1 MLPKVSIIIYYNKDR
16 GWLNEAIES
25 VKNQSYQGEIEIIES
40 VSDKGASYN
49 LNRGIERATGD
60 YIKYLSED
68 DRLTPWSIEESVEAM
83 EGNDFIHGSAI
94 NFFENGS
101 KNYYT
106 PDSSNPHILDMI
118 ARNRIH
124 GGTLM
129 YRRDVF
135 DRVGLFDETL
145 DCAEE
150 YEFNLRCLDAGLKLG
165 YCDSFLYEYR
175 RHSEQ
180 KSLGNVSEEYQNI
193 RKEKIKKIQDK
204 YESRYW
210 DRNLLQAQ

>member
-25 VKNQSYQGEIEIIES
+25 VKNQTYKGEIEIIES

-49 LNRGIERATGD
+49 LNRGIERSTGD

-68 DRLTPWSIEESVEAM
+68 DRLTELSIELSVEAM
-83 EGNDFIHGSAI
+83 EGKDFIHGRAI
-94 NFFENGS
+94 NFYENG
-101 KNYYT
+101 KRGLFI
-106 PDSSNPHILDMI
+106 PDFAVPHLLDMI
-118 ARNRIH
+118 GKNRIH

-135 DRVGLFDETL
+135 DRLGLFDESL

-165 YCDSFLYEYR
+165 YSDNFLYEYR

-180 KSLGNVSEEYQNI
+180 KSLGNTSEEYQRI
-193 RKEKIKKIQDK
+193 RQDKIKKIQQK
-204 YESRYW
+204 YENRYW
-210 DRNLLQAQ
+210 NRNILQA